1 MRLIQNNLGWFTCY
15 YLATHIQFTK
25 YNMLNIPYRVSHQL
39 ISYELRWLSIRKRI
53 DFKIAILTYKIWL
66 HISLQCCLLTF
77 YNTTSIPACSH
88 SGFYPLRYDYLKFSM
103 VLPTSSLQ
111 ILCIDTKFGWRF
123 LHQDMEWNICHQQSF
138 CCSRLVTFKRR
149 ITMSLP

>member
-15 YLATHIQFTK
+15 YLATHIHKFNSQSTICSTFHTV
-25 YNMLNIPYRVSHQL
+25 LV